1 MFYLSVPIDT
11 VILRLNLTNWSLSRY
26 MGGKSVYETIEIIGI
41 CPSDSQHRYSEA
53 INSISQR
60 C

>member
-41 CPSDSQHRYSEA
+41 CPSDSQYRYSEA